1 MLLLLLFCFRYSSR
15 MHGETPNC
23 REKPENSSRPSA
35 KRVGNGSPSFSDD
48 EDDEQGKNRTEPPL
62 RLLTSLRACRD
73 VAHKLHAE

>member
-23 REKPENSSRPSA
+23 SEKPENSSRPSA

-48 EDDEQGKNRTEPPL
+48 EGR
-62 RLLTSLRACRD
+62 
-73 VAHKLHAE
+73 